1 VTQDRV
7 SEIPEDRHLLI
18 IGAMKCATTSLFSY
32 LAEHPAIAPC
42 SVKEPEFFSEHQG
55 HVARAARYQDLWDFD
70 PARHAY
76 AMEASTGYT
85 KWPEQ
90 GVAERIHAYGI
101 RPKLVYVVRDPF
113 ARIESHYN
121 FVLHDPAWEARGMTH
136 ESLVQNSDY
145 AAWADA
151 YAAVFGAENL
161 LLLDYAELVADPTRA
176 VNRVAAFLGI
186 APMAAV
192 ADTSARN
199 VTERPRSGLERR
211 IRRLV
216 PGLGSGAPEALK
228 RPVRG
233 LLAALRPEKGRM
245 SPAERAEIAAYLAP
259 GMARL
264 GSVYGFDVAQWGFAP
279 APLAKAV

>member
-1 VTQDRV
+1 
-7 SEIPEDRHLLI
+7 
-18 IGAMKCATTSLFSY
+18 
-32 LAEHPAIAPC
+32 
-42 SVKEPEFFSEHQG
+42 
-55 HVARAARYQDLWDFD
+55 
-70 PARHAY
+70 
-76 AMEASTGYT
+76 MEASTGYT

-211 IRRLV
+211 NPPPRPRPRQRRPGGAEAAGPRPPRRPQTGEGPDVPGRAGGDRRLPL
-216 PGLGSGAPEALK
+216 PGHGAARQRLRLRR
-228 RPVRG
+228 RPVG
-233 LLAALRPEKGRM
+233 LRPRAAGGGGVGR
-245 SPAERAEIAAYLAP
+245 
-259 GMARL
+259 
-264 GSVYGFDVAQWGFAP
+264 
-279 APLAKAV
+279 